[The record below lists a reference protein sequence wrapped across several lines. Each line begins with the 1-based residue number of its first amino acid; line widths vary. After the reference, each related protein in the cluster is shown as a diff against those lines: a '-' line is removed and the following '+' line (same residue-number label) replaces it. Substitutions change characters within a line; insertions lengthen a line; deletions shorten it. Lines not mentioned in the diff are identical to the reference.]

1 MRNTFAE
8 ALYKS
13 ATANPDVYVV
23 GECAQHRGR
32 VYGLVAPLWEQAT
45 VFADHVTGRRSRGLR
60 PYPHAR
66 GRPATCSSSAS
77 SR

>member
-1 MRNTFAE
+1 VTLAGGNAASERDTT
-8 ALYKS
+8 YP
-13 ATANPDVYVV
+13 TC
-23 GECAQHRGR
+23 G
-32 VYGLVAPLWEQAT
+32 
-45 VFADHVTGRRSRGLR
+45 DHVTGRRSRGLR